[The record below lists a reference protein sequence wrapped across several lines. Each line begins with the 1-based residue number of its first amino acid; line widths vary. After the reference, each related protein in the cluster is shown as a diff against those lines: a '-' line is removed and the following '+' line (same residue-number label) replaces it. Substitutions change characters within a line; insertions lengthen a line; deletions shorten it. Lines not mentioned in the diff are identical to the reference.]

1 MNDLLVH
8 VTNVSIPMMSTI
20 GIGTG
25 YDDAG
30 RMVEFA
36 GDHRPMREMGYALE
50 NGEDVTV
57 LVPAYAITN
66 IVTSPDK
73 PSES

>member
-1 MNDLLVH
+1 MSDLVVH
-8 VTNVSIPMMSTI
+8 VTNVSIPVMSTL
-20 GIGTG
+20 GYATG
-25 YDDAG
+25 YDDNG

-66 IVTSPDK
+66 IATPRDK
-73 PSES
+73 PGES